1 MRDTILNPISPPLTD
16 VTKMLA
22 YPSASSLVDEAAA
35 AAAAAAPKAAP
46 ATDMWQQMQLRKQVE
61 ANREGIDKLMEM
73 MNELIIRTAGVE
85 KNEKEQKEFK
95 EQLDILKGRRVGGKR
110 STLSCAQKEIDKMIL
125 RNGKRL

>member
-1 MRDTILNPISPPLTD
+1 MGYNILSPFAD

-35 AAAAAAPKAAP
+35 AAAAAIAGSTTAAAPKAAP

-73 MNELIIRTAGVE
+73 MNELILRTASAE
-85 KNEKEQKEFK
+85 KNEKEQKELK
-95 EQLDILKGRRVGGKR
+95 EQIDLLKGENIQDW
-110 STLSCAQKEIDKMIL
+110 A
-125 RNGKRL
+125 RLKGV